1 MHTNTEVRVNP
12 YVMLNR
18 NTLNNIKA
26 SILECVHL
34 PELTKVVLKNILKKE
49 QIHNVILQS

>member
-1 MHTNTEVRVNP
+1 
-12 YVMLNR
+12 MLNR